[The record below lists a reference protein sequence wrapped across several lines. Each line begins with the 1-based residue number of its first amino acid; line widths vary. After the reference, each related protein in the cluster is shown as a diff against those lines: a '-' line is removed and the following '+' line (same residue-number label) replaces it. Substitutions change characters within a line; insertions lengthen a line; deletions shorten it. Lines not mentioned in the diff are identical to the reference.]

1 MQAIINTEDT
11 EATDTETIAE
21 PKRYQCRHIFAD
33 GRRCGSASLRGEPFC
48 YYHHT
53 TRKPVARPHQR
64 RSRRST
70 FALPLPEDRSAIQ
83 LSIGQVLQ
91 RIAANQIDPRR
102 AGLLLYGLQIA
113 SLNLPREAA
122 PTRADRS
129 YSSRH
134 AEPADT
140 VEEVITDPELGPL
153 APATEMAKAHKVVIQ
168 TLLENLKDLDTS
180 RPEPTNFLKNQPT
193 QESPDQ
199 PTEQPTEINAE
210 EPEEPEDPQ
219 ILSTLQA
226 CEEPAQPATQR
237 VPHVPL
243 LGHGFSP
250 SRTISSVVEWRDPLY
265 LFCLSASSVQTGVQC
280 PDRYSTV

>member
-11 EATDTETIAE
+11 EATIDTETIAE

-53 TRKPVARPHQR
+53 TRKPIARPHQR

-153 APATEMAKAHKVVIQ
+153 APATEMAKAHKSVIQ

-193 QESPDQ
+193 QESTDQ
-199 PTEQPTEINAE
+199 PTDQPAEINENPAPTTA
-210 EPEEPEDPQ
+210 EPEPKASEDAGPAGEV
-219 ILSTLQA
+219 LPSLQA
-226 CEEPAQPATQR
+226 VAATHRARQTRCRAAMVRRTGAAIETPHSEIQP
-237 VPHVPL
+237 
-243 LGHGFSP
+243 P
-250 SRTISSVVEWRDPLY
+250 SRKKHAKS
-265 LFCLSASSVQTGVQC
+265 
-280 PDRYSTV
+280 

>member
-1 MQAIINTEDT
+1 MQAINTEET
-11 EATDTETIAE
+11 EETIAE

-122 PTRADRS
+122 PARADRS

-153 APATEMAKAHKVVIQ
+153 APATEMAKAHKSVIQ

-193 QESPDQ
+193 QESPEQ
-199 PTEQPTEINAE
+199 PTEQPAEINENPAPTTA
-210 EPEEPEDPQ
+210 EPEPKASEDAGPTGEV
-219 ILSTLQA
+219 LPSLQA
-226 CEEPAQPATQR
+226 VASTRRTGQTRCRAALARRTGAAIEALPNEIQP
-237 VPHVPL
+237 
-243 LGHGFSP
+243 P
-250 SRTISSVVEWRDPLY
+250 SRKKHAKS
-265 LFCLSASSVQTGVQC
+265 
-280 PDRYSTV
+280 

>member
-11 EATDTETIAE
+11 EATIDTETIAE

-53 TRKPVARPHQR
+53 TRKPIARPHQR
-64 RSRRST
+64 RSRRGT

-91 RIAANQIDPRR
+91 RIASNEIDPRR

-122 PTRADRS
+122 PARANRS
-129 YSSRH
+129 YGRSSSSH

-140 VEEVITDPELGPL
+140 VEEVITDPELGPI
-153 APATEMAKAHKVVIQ
+153 APATEMAKAHKSVIQ

-180 RPEPTNFLKNQPT
+180 RPEPTNYLK
-193 QESPDQ
+193 DQ
-199 PTEQPTEINAE
+199 PTEESTEE
-210 EPEEPEDPQ
+210 
-219 ILSTLQA
+219 ST
-226 CEEPAQPATQR
+226 AQPAEINENPDPATAEPEHKAPEDSGPEGEVLPSLQAVAETQR
-237 VPHVPL
+237 TGQTPCRAARARRRGAAIEALHSPIQ
-243 LGHGFSP
+243 HP
-250 SRTISSVVEWRDPLY
+250 SRKKHAKS
-265 LFCLSASSVQTGVQC
+265 
-280 PDRYSTV
+280 